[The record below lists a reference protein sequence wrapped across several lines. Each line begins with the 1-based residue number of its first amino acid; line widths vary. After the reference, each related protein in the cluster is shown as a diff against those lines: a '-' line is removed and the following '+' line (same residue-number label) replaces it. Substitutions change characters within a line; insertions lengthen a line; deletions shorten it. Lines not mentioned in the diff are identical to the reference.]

1 MPELPEVATMVKALR
16 SRIMGR
22 RVRHVV
28 AESRGLL
35 DGTTPSDLSAALY
48 DTIVSGVKRHGKY
61 VRIDFDPPPRRA
73 ADRAMKRAPATG
85 SSVVARRP
93 ETLEELLQA
102 RPLGKPGRS
111 RPATEVEARELFD
124 STRFEPGDSCA
135 ARASLIIHLK
145 MTGRFFVM
153 NDNGHPV
160 PQRSRLVLAVEGR
173 EDDLLFG
180 IKDTRRLARVW
191 LLEPDEAH
199 AWPKWLKLGPD
210 AVSGRFSG
218 ERLARLA
225 SGRLPIKLALLDQS
239 RIAGLG
245 NIYACE
251 VLHRT
256 RIHPARPATEL
267 SSREWGALAREVPK
281 LLRTSMEKWCEASRW
296 IGPAVEGYGDFNGS
310 LKVYDRAGAACRRCG
325 GEIRTLRQAGRTTF
339 YCGGCQK

>member
-16 SRIMGR
+16 SRVIGR

-28 AESRGLL
+28 AEANGLL
-35 DGTTPSDLSAALY
+35 NGTSAEDLGAALH
-48 DTIVSGVKRHGKY
+48 DTVVCGLKRHGKY
-61 VRIDFDPPPRRA
+61 VRIDFEPPPRRM

-85 SSVVARRP
+85 SSMVARRP
-93 ETLEELLQA
+93 QTLEELLLA
-102 RPLGKPGRS
+102 RPLGKVGRS
-111 RPATEVEARELFD
+111 RPATESEARELFD
-124 STRFEPGDSCA
+124 STRVDTSEPCA

-160 PQRSRLVLAVEGR
+160 PPRSRLVLAVEGR

-180 IKDTRRLARVW
+180 IKDVRRLAKVW
-191 LLEPDEAH
+191 LLDPDDAH
-199 AWPKWLKLGPD
+199 AWPEWLKLGPD
-210 AVSGRFSG
+210 AVSGRFTG
-218 ERLARLA
+218 ERLARLV

-239 RIAGLG
+239 RLAGLG

-256 RIHPARPATEL
+256 RIHPARPASGL
-267 SSREWGALAREVPK
+267 SAKEWEGLAREVPK
-281 LLRTSMEKWCEASRW
+281 LLRTAMEKWCETSRW
-296 IGPAVEGYGDFNGS
+296 IGPAVEGYGDFNGA
-310 LKVYDRAGAACRRCG
+310 LKVYDRAGESCRRCG

-339 YCGGCQK
+339 YCGDCQK